1 MKAFVILL
9 LGMVIGGL
17 SLHAQEVYDKVPNR
31 FSSHME
37 ILDSTT
43 IMIPLTWTSWSKV
56 NNLKIESSGDFDYR
70 NIYFYNYVKDS
81 TTVLFT
87 DSVQLI
93 ALRYETVNDES
104 FRHWAKNYFYN
115 NYLLFYVI
123 NTDFNKDG
131 KVDRYDPVYLY
142 ASDSH
147 GGNVQR
153 ITPEN
158 YSLQDINYFK
168 DLGIILARL
177 KEDSNNDGRFNS
189 NDREIIYRIELTDF
203 SRSKFVEG
211 LKVPYGK

>member
-1 MKAFVILL
+1 MKAFFMLLFGLVIC
-9 LGMVIGGL
+9 GL
-17 SLHAQEVYDKVPNR
+17 SLHAQVSFVKVPNR
-31 FSSHME
+31 FSNHME

-43 IMIPLTWTSWSKV
+43 IMIPLAWTSWSKV
-56 NNLKIESSGDFDYR
+56 NNLKIEFSGDFDYR

-87 DSVQLI
+87 DSMQLI
-93 ALRYETVNDES
+93 ALRYETVDIETS
-104 FRHWAKNYFYN
+104 RQRSKNYFYN
-115 NYLLFYVI
+115 GYLLYDVI

-131 KVDRYDPVYLY
+131 KLDTTDPVYLF

-147 GGNVQR
+147 GANVKR

-158 YSLQDINYFK
+158 YSVEEINYFK
-168 DLGIILARL
+168 DLGFILARL

-189 NDREIIYRIELTDF
+189 NDREIIYRIELIDF

-211 LKVPYGK
+211 LIVPYGK

>member
-1 MKAFVILL
+1 MKAFILL
-9 LGMVIGGL
+9 LLGLVICGL
-17 SLHAQEVYDKVPNR
+17 PSNAQEVFDKVPNR
-31 FSSHME
+31 FSAHME

-43 IMIPLTWTSWSKV
+43 IMIPLAWTSGTKT

-70 NIYFYNYVKDS
+70 NIFFYNYIKDS

-87 DSVQLI
+87 DSIQLI
-93 ALRYETVNDES
+93 ALRYESVKNES
-104 FRHWAKNYFYN
+104 TYQLTKNYFYN
-115 NYLLFYVI
+115 NYLLFEVI

-131 KVDRYDPVYLY
+131 RVDKFDPVYLY
-142 ASDSH
+142 ASDPH
-147 GGNVQR
+147 GANVQR

-168 DLGIILARL
+168 DLGFILARL

-189 NDREIIYRIELTDF
+189 SDREIIYRIELNDF
-203 SRSKFVEG
+203 SLSKIIEG